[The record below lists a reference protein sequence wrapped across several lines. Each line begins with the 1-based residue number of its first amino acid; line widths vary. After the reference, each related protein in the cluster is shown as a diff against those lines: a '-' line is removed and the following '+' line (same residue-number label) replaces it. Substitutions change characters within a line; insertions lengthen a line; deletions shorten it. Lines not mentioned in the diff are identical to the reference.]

1 MIHLN
6 KGKPFPLGSSLTSQG
21 INFSLVAT
29 NAEYVE
35 ILLFEKEDSI
45 SPKSIFKLDQTHN
58 KGPYWHAEIKN
69 LDEGCIYAF
78 RVKQK
83 NNEINNNYEK
93 KVLLDP
99 CSRGITGWGSYK
111 RENALKKQENTNSC
125 LKSVVCDRK
134 LFNFKDYPRPKHS
147 WEETI
152 IYELHIKAFTES
164 TDEDE
169 SCFKKFLKKIP
180 YLKELGIT
188 TIELL
193 PIFCFDPT
201 DAPNGL
207 KNFWGYSPI
216 NWFTPHFEYLS
227 NESAEK
233 NREEFRRFV
242 EECHKADIEVILDVV
257 YNHTCE
263 GDSKGPAISWKGIDE
278 NLYYF
283 IGKDKNYQDV
293 SGCGNTIA
301 ANRGLVRKLII
312 ESLKCWASE
321 LGVDGFRFDLGIAL
335 SRGENLSP
343 LDNPPIFEDIECE
356 PELIDIKFI
365 SEPWDCGGLYKLG
378 DFPSKNTFTWNGHF
392 RDDLRR
398 FWKGDKDTAWNM
410 SDKIKGSPSIYK
422 EDNIFPKSINFITS
436 HDGFTLKDLVTFNR
450 KHNFANREQNRDG
463 DNHNN
468 SWNHGT
474 EGPTTNLLIND
485 LRKRQQKN
493 LVLSL
498 LISKGVPMILMGDE
512 IGRSQG
518 GNNNSWCQNNL
529 LGWMNWE
536 HGQQDLE
543 LLEYFKYVI
552 KIRKKLINIFN
563 PSFFPNNQTNENIP
577 TYHWHGTKLDSPD
590 WSSWSHTVAF
600 SINKDNNNPLVWIG
614 LNAYSKSIDFPL
626 PKCKYNWLKVID
638 TSMSEIFEPLT
649 INEKFVSIKS
659 RSSLLIISEEV
670 FGAKNN
676 LFKSG
681 RRESNPHLQLGRLR
695 FYH

>member
-45 SPKSIFKLDQTHN
+45 SPKSTFKLDQTHN
-58 KGPYWHAEIKN
+58 TGPDWHAEIKN
-69 LDEGCIYAF
+69 LDEGCIYAY

-99 CSRGITGWGSYK
+99 CSRGITGWRSYK
-111 RENALKKQENTNSC
+111 RENALKNQENTNSC

-152 IYELHIKAFTES
+152 IYELHIKSFTES
-164 TDEDE
+164 TDKTE

-188 TIELL
+188 SIELL

-207 KNFWGYSPI
+207 ENFWGYSPI

-233 NREEFRRFV
+233 NREEFRKLV
-242 EECHKADIEVILDVV
+242 EECHKAEIEVILDVV
-257 YNHTCE
+257 YNHTSE
-263 GDSKGPAISWKGIDE
+263 GDYKGPAICWKGIDE

-321 LGVDGFRFDLGIAL
+321 FGVDGFRFDLGIAL

-356 PELIDIKFI
+356 PELVDIKFI

-410 SDKIKGSPSIYK
+410 SDKIKGTPSIYK
-422 EDNIFPKSINFITS
+422 EDTIFPKSINFITS

-468 SWNHGT
+468 SWNHGI

-493 LVLSL
+493 LILSL

-600 SINKDNNNPLVWIG
+600 SINKGNTNPLVWIG

-649 INEKFVSIKS
+649 INEKSVSIKS

-676 LFKSG
+676 LF
-681 RRESNPHLQLGRLR
+681 
-695 FYH
+695 

>member
-21 INFSLVAT
+21 VNFSLVAT

-111 RENALKKQENTNSC
+111 RENALKTQENTNSC

-164 TDEDE
+164 TDKDE

-207 KNFWGYSPI
+207 ENFWGYSPI

-257 YNHTCE
+257 YNHTSE

-356 PELIDIKFI
+356 PELVDIKFI

-410 SDKIKGSPSIYK
+410 SDKIKGTPSIYK
-422 EDNIFPKSINFITS
+422 EDTIFPKSINFITS

-493 LVLSL
+493 LILSL

-600 SINKDNNNPLVWIG
+600 SINKGNTNPLVWIG

-649 INEKFVSIKS
+649 INEKSVSIKS

-676 LFKSG
+676 LF
-681 RRESNPHLQLGRLR
+681 
-695 FYH
+695 

>member
-21 INFSLVAT
+21 VNFSLVAT

-45 SPKSIFKLDQTHN
+45 SPKSILKLDQTHN

-83 NNEINNNYEK
+83 NNSINNNYEK

-99 CSRGITGWGSYK
+99 CSRGITGWKSYK
-111 RENALKKQENTNSC
+111 RENALKTQENTNSC

-134 LFNFKDYPRPKHS
+134 LFNFKNFPRPKHS

-152 IYELHIKAFTES
+152 IYELHIKSFTES
-164 TDEDE
+164 TDKTE

-188 TIELL
+188 SIELL

-207 KNFWGYSPI
+207 ENFWGYSPI

-233 NREEFRRFV
+233 NREEFRKLV

-257 YNHTCE
+257 YNHTSE
-263 GDSKGPAISWKGIDE
+263 GEYKGPAICWKGIDE

-321 LGVDGFRFDLGIAL
+321 FGVDGFRFDLGIAL

-356 PELIDIKFI
+356 PELVDIKFI

-378 DFPSKNTFTWNGHF
+378 DFPSKNIFTWNGHF

-398 FWKGDKDTAWNM
+398 FWTV
-410 SDKIKGSPSIYK
+410 SY
-422 EDNIFPKSINFITS
+422 T
-436 HDGFTLKDLVTFNR
+436 HLTLPTILLV
-450 KHNFANREQNRDG
+450 
-463 DNHNN
+463 
-468 SWNHGT
+468 
-474 EGPTTNLLIND
+474 
-485 LRKRQQKN
+485 
-493 LVLSL
+493 
-498 LISKGVPMILMGDE
+498 
-512 IGRSQG
+512 
-518 GNNNSWCQNNL
+518 
-529 LGWMNWE
+529 
-536 HGQQDLE
+536 
-543 LLEYFKYVI
+543 
-552 KIRKKLINIFN
+552 
-563 PSFFPNNQTNENIP
+563 
-577 TYHWHGTKLDSPD
+577 
-590 WSSWSHTVAF
+590 
-600 SINKDNNNPLVWIG
+600 
-614 LNAYSKSIDFPL
+614 
-626 PKCKYNWLKVID
+626 
-638 TSMSEIFEPLT
+638 
-649 INEKFVSIKS
+649 
-659 RSSLLIISEEV
+659 
-670 FGAKNN
+670 
-676 LFKSG
+676 
-681 RRESNPHLQLGRLR
+681 
-695 FYH
+695 

>member
-1 MIHLN
+1 MTHIN
-6 KGKPFPLGSSLTSQG
+6 KGNPFPLGSSLTSQG
-21 INFSLVAT
+21 VNFSLIAT

-45 SPKSIFKLDQTHN
+45 SPKTILKLDQNNNT
-58 KGPYWHAEIKN
+58 GPYWHAEIKN
-69 LDEGCIYAF
+69 LFEGCIYAF
-78 RVKQK
+78 RIKQK
-83 NNEINNNYEK
+83 NNGINNNYEK

-99 CSRGITGWGSYK
+99 CSRGITGWEVYK
-111 RENALKKQENTNSC
+111 RENALKTQENTNSC

-152 IYELHIKAFTES
+152 IYELHIKSFTES
-164 TDEDE
+164 TDKDQ
-169 SCFKKFLKKIP
+169 SCFKNFLKKIP

-207 KNFWGYSPI
+207 ENFWGYSPI

-227 NESAEK
+227 NESAAK

-242 EECHKADIEVILDVV
+242 EECHKAEIEVILDVV
-257 YNHTCE
+257 YNHTSE

-398 FWKGDKDTAWNM
+398 FWKGDKDTAWNI

-468 SWNHGT
+468 SWNHGA

-493 LVLSL
+493 LILSL

-536 HGQQDLE
+536 YGQQDLE

-552 KIRKKLINIFN
+552 KIRKKLINIIN
-563 PSFFPNNQTNENIP
+563 PSSSLNKQTNENIP
-577 TYHWHGTKLDSPD
+577 KYHWHGTKLDSPD

-600 SINKDNNNPLVWIG
+600 SINKGNTNPLAWIG
-614 LNAYSKSIDFPL
+614 LNAYSKSIDFHL

-638 TSMSEIFEPLT
+638 TSMLGIFEPLT
-649 INEKFVSIKS
+649 INEKSVSIKS

-670 FGAKNN
+670 FGAKSN
-676 LFKSG
+676 L
-681 RRESNPHLQLGRLR
+681 L
-695 FYH
+695 

>member
-1 MIHLN
+1 MNYIN
-6 KGKPFPLGSSLTSQG
+6 KGNPFPLGSSLTPKG
-21 INFSLVAT
+21 VNFSLVAT

-35 ILLFEKEDSI
+35 ILLFEKENSEF
-45 SPKSIFKLDQTHN
+45 PKTVFKLDHKN
-58 KGPYWHAEIKN
+58 KTGPYWHAEISN
-69 LDEGCIYAF
+69 LKEGCIYAY
-78 RVKQK
+78 RIKQK
-83 NNEINNNYEK
+83 NNGINNNYEK

-99 CSRGITGWGSYK
+99 CSRGITGWESYK
-111 RENALKKQENTNSC
+111 RENALKIHENTNSC

-152 IYELHIKAFTES
+152 IYELHIKAFTQS
-164 TDEDE
+164 TDQDE
-169 SCFKKFLKKIP
+169 SCFKEFLKKIP

-207 KNFWGYSPI
+207 ENFWGYSPI

-233 NREEFRRFV
+233 NREEFRRLV

-257 YNHTCE
+257 FNHTSE
-263 GDSKGPAISWKGIDE
+263 GDSQGPAISWKGIDE

-321 LGVDGFRFDLGIAL
+321 FGIDGFRFDLGIAL
-335 SRGENLSP
+335 SRGENLLP

-356 PELIDIKFI
+356 PELIDIKLI

-378 DFPSKNTFTWNGHF
+378 NFPSKNTYTWNGHF

-398 FWKGDKDTAWNM
+398 FWKGDKDTAWDM

-422 EDNIFPKSINFITS
+422 EYNDYPKSINFITS
-436 HDGFTLKDLVTFNR
+436 HDGFTLKDLVTFNS
-450 KHNFANREQNRDG
+450 KHNFANKEQNRDG

-468 SWNHGT
+468 SWNHGI

-493 LVLSL
+493 LILSL
-498 LISKGVPMILMGDE
+498 LISKGVPMLLMGDE

-529 LGWMNWE
+529 LGWMNWD
-536 HGQQDLE
+536 HSQKDLE
-543 LLEYFKYVI
+543 LLDYFKYVI
-552 KIRKKLINIFN
+552 KIRKKLIKIFN
-563 PSFFPNNQTNENIP
+563 PSFLANNLSHENNP
-577 TYHWHGTKLDSPD
+577 QYHWHGTKLDSPD

-600 SINKDNNNPLVWIG
+600 SINKGKTNPLVWIG
-614 LNAYSKSIDFPL
+614 FNAYSKSIDFQL

-638 TSMSEIFEPLT
+638 TSMSEIFEPST
-649 INEKFVSIKS
+649 INEKSVSIKS
-659 RSSLLIISEEV
+659 RSSLLIISEGI

-676 LFKSG
+676 IS
-681 RRESNPHLQLGRLR
+681 
-695 FYH
+695 

>member
-21 INFSLVAT
+21 VNFSLIAT

-45 SPKSIFKLDQTHN
+45 SPKSIFKLDKTHN

-111 RENALKKQENTNSC
+111 RENALKTQENTDSC

-134 LFNFKDYPRPKHS
+134 LFNFNDYPRPKHS

-188 TIELL
+188 SIELL

-207 KNFWGYSPI
+207 DNFWGYSPI

-233 NREEFRRFV
+233 NRAEFRRFV

-257 YNHTCE
+257 YNHTSE

-312 ESLKCWASE
+312 ESLKCWATE

-335 SRGENLSP
+335 SRGENLTP

-356 PELIDIKFI
+356 PELVDIKFI

-422 EDNIFPKSINFITS
+422 EDTFFPKSINFITS

-474 EGPTTNLLIND
+474 EGPTTNFLIND
-485 LRKRQQKN
+485 LRRRQQKN
-493 LVLSL
+493 LILSL

-536 HGQQDLE
+536 YSQQDLE

-552 KIRKKLINIFN
+552 KLRKKLINIFN
-563 PSFFPNNQTNENIP
+563 PSFFPNNQTNEHIP
-577 TYHWHGTKLDSPD
+577 TYNWHGTTLDNPD

-600 SINKDNNNPLVWIG
+600 SINKGNTNPLVWIG

-638 TSMSEIFEPLT
+638 TSMSEIFKPIT
-649 INEKFVSIKS
+649 IKEKSVLIKS

-670 FGAKNN
+670 FRAKNN
-676 LFKSG
+676 LF
-681 RRESNPHLQLGRLR
+681 
-695 FYH
+695 

>member
-1 MIHLN
+1 MTRIN
-6 KGKPFPLGSSLTSQG
+6 KGKPYPLGSSRTSAG
-21 INFSLVAT
+21 VNFSLIAT

-35 ILLFEKEDSI
+35 ILLFEEEYSI
-45 SPKSIFKLDQTHN
+45 SPQYIFKLDQKNNT
-58 KGPYWHAEIKN
+58 GPYWHAEIKN
-69 LDEGCIYAF
+69 ISEGCIYAF
-78 RVKQK
+78 RIKQK
-83 NNEINNNYEK
+83 NNGINNNYEK
-93 KVLLDP
+93 KVLIDP
-99 CSRGITGWGSYK
+99 CSRGITGWANYK
-111 RENALKKQENTNSC
+111 RENALKTQENTTTC
-125 LKSVVCDRK
+125 LKSVVCERK
-134 LFNFKDYPRPKHS
+134 KFNFKDYPRPKHP
-147 WEETI
+147 WKETI

-164 TDEDE
+164 TEGDE
-169 SCFKKFLKKIP
+169 SCCKKFLKKIP

-193 PIFCFDPT
+193 PMFCFDPT

-207 KNFWGYSPI
+207 ENFWGYSPI

-233 NREEFRRFV
+233 NREEFRNLV

-257 YNHTCE
+257 YNHTSE
-263 GDSKGPAISWKGIDE
+263 GDYKGPAISWKGIDE

-312 ESLKCWASE
+312 ESLKCWATE

-335 SRGENLSP
+335 TRGENLTP
-343 LDNPPIFEDIECE
+343 LDNPPIFDDIECE
-356 PELIDIKFI
+356 PELIDIKLI

-378 DFPSKNTFTWNGHF
+378 NFPSKNTFTWNGHF

-422 EDNIFPKSINFITS
+422 KDNNFPKSINFITS
-436 HDGFTLKDLVTFNR
+436 HDGFTLKDLVSFNC
-450 KHNFANREQNRDG
+450 KHNFANKEHNRDG

-468 SWNHGT
+468 SWNHGI

-493 LVLSL
+493 LLLSL
-498 LISKGVPMILMGDE
+498 LISRGVPMLLMGDE

-518 GNNNSWCQNNL
+518 GNNNSWCQNNF
-529 LGWMNWE
+529 LGWMNWD
-536 HGQQDLE
+536 HSKQDLE
-543 LLEYFKYVI
+543 LLNYLKYVI

-563 PSFFPNNQTNENIP
+563 PSLLTNIQNHDNLFR
-577 TYHWHGTKLDSPD
+577 YHWHGIKLDSPD
-590 WSSWSHTVAF
+590 WSSWSHTIAF
-600 SINKDNNNPLVWIG
+600 SINKGGTDPMVWIG
-614 LNAYSKSIDFPL
+614 LNAYSKSIDFQL

-638 TSMSEIFEPLT
+638 TSISDIFEPIT
-649 INEKFVSIKS
+649 VNEQSIQIES
-659 RSSLLIISEEV
+659 RSSILIISKELFDEV
-670 FGAKNN
+670 ND
-676 LFKSG
+676 LM
-681 RRESNPHLQLGRLR
+681 
-695 FYH
+695 

>member
-1 MIHLN
+1 VIHLN
-6 KGKPFPLGSSLTSQG
+6 KGKPFPLGSSLTSLG
-21 INFSLVAT
+21 VNFSLIAT
-29 NAEYVE
+29 NAEYIE

-45 SPKSIFKLDQTHN
+45 SPKSIFKLDHTHN

-69 LDEGCIYAF
+69 IDECCIYAF

-99 CSRGITGWGSYK
+99 CSRGNTGWGSYK
-111 RENALKKQENTNSC
+111 RENALNTQENTNSC

-134 LFNFKDYPRPKHS
+134 LFNFKDFPRPKHS

-152 IYELHIKAFTES
+152 IYELHIKSFTES
-164 TDEDE
+164 TDKTE
-169 SCFKKFLKKIP
+169 SCFKKFLTKIP

-188 TIELL
+188 SIELL
-193 PIFCFDPT
+193 PLFCFDPT

-207 KNFWGYSPI
+207 ENFWGYSPI

-233 NREEFRRFV
+233 NREEFRKLV
-242 EECHKADIEVILDVV
+242 EECHKANIEVILDVV
-257 YNHTCE
+257 YNHTSE
-263 GDSKGPAISWKGIDE
+263 GDYKGPAISWKGIDE

-321 LGVDGFRFDLGIAL
+321 FGVDGFRFDLGIAL

-356 PELIDIKFI
+356 PELIDIKLI

-410 SDKIKGSPSIYK
+410 SDKIKGTPSIYK

-468 SWNHGT
+468 SWNHGI

-493 LVLSL
+493 LILSL
-498 LISKGVPMILMGDE
+498 LISRGVPMILMGDE

-536 HGQQDLE
+536 YGQQDLE

-552 KIRKKLINIFN
+552 KIRKKLINIIN
-563 PSFFPNNQTNENIP
+563 PSSFLNKQTNENIP
-577 TYHWHGTKLDSPD
+577 KYHWHGTKLDSPD

-600 SINKDNNNPLVWIG
+600 SINKGKTNPLVWIG
-614 LNAYSKSIDFPL
+614 LNAYSKSINFPL
-626 PKCKYNWLKVID
+626 PKCKNNWLKVID
-638 TSMSEIFEPLT
+638 TSISEIFAPLT
-649 INEKFVSIKS
+649 FNEKSVSIKS
-659 RSSLLIISEEV
+659 RSSLLMISEEV
-670 FGAKNN
+670 LGTKNN
-676 LFKSG
+676 LF
-681 RRESNPHLQLGRLR
+681 
-695 FYH
+695 

>member
-1 MIHLN
+1 MTHIN

-21 INFSLVAT
+21 VNFSLVAT

-35 ILLFEKEDSI
+35 ILLFEKECSI
-45 SPKSIFKLDQTHN
+45 SPKSIFKLDQNHN
-58 KGPYWHAEIKN
+58 TGPYWHAEVKN
-69 LDEGCIYAF
+69 LNEGCIYAF

-83 NNEINNNYEK
+83 NNAINNNYEK

-99 CSRGITGWGSYK
+99 CSRGITGWESYK
-111 RENALKKQENTNSC
+111 RENALKTQENTNSC

-134 LFNFKDYPRPKHS
+134 LFNFKDFPRPKHS

-152 IYELHIKAFTES
+152 IYELHIKSFTES
-164 TDEDE
+164 TDKTE

-188 TIELL
+188 SIELL

-207 KNFWGYSPI
+207 ENFWGYSPI

-233 NREEFRRFV
+233 NREEFRKLV
-242 EECHKADIEVILDVV
+242 EECHKAEIEVILDVV
-257 YNHTCE
+257 YNHTSE
-263 GDSKGPAISWKGIDE
+263 GDYKGPAICWKGIDE

-321 LGVDGFRFDLGIAL
+321 FGVDGFRFDLGIAL

-356 PELIDIKFI
+356 PELVDIKFI

-422 EDNIFPKSINFITS
+422 EDTIFPKSINFITS

-468 SWNHGT
+468 SWNHGI

-493 LVLSL
+493 LILSL
-498 LISKGVPMILMGDE
+498 IISKGVPMILMGDE

-600 SINKDNNNPLVWIG
+600 SINQDNTNPLVWIG

-649 INEKFVSIKS
+649 INEKSVSIKS

-676 LFKSG
+676 LF
-681 RRESNPHLQLGRLR
+681 
-695 FYH
+695 

>member
-1 MIHLN
+1 MNYIN
-6 KGKPFPLGSSLTSQG
+6 KGKIFPLGSSRTTQG
-21 INFSLVAT
+21 VNFSLIAT

-35 ILLFEKEDSI
+35 ILLFEKEDSAL
-45 SPKSIFKLDQTHN
+45 PKTIIKLNHTHN
-58 KGPYWHAEIKN
+58 TGPYWHAEIKN
-69 LDEGCIYAF
+69 LNEGCIYAF

-83 NNEINNNYEK
+83 YNAINNYEK
-93 KVLLDP
+93 KVLIDP
-99 CSRGITGWGSYK
+99 CSRGITGWGSYR
-111 RENALKKQENTNSC
+111 RENALNEKENTDSC

-134 LFNFKDYPRPKHS
+134 LFNFRDYPRPKHS

-164 TDEDE
+164 TDKNE
-169 SCFKKFLKKIP
+169 SCFKKFLKKIS

-201 DAPNGL
+201 DAPDGL

-233 NREEFRRFV
+233 NREEFRTFV

-257 YNHTCE
+257 YNHTSE
-263 GDSKGPAISWKGIDE
+263 GDSQGPAISWKGIDE

-312 ESLKCWASE
+312 ESLKCWSSE
-321 LGVDGFRFDLGIAL
+321 FGVDGFRFDLGIAL
-335 SRGENLSP
+335 SRGENLLP

-356 PELIDIKFI
+356 PELIDIKLI

-378 DFPSKNTFTWNGHF
+378 DFPSTNTFTWNGHF

-398 FWKGDKDTAWNM
+398 FWKGDKDTAWDL

-422 EDNIFPKSINFITS
+422 KDNIFPKSINFITS

-468 SWNHGT
+468 SWNHGI

-493 LVLSL
+493 LILSL
-498 LISKGVPMILMGDE
+498 FVSKGVPMILMGDE

-529 LGWMNWE
+529 LSEMNWD
-536 HGQQDLE
+536 HSQQDLE

-563 PSFFPNNQTNENIP
+563 PSCLPDNPNYKNIP
-577 TYHWHGTKLDSPD
+577 KYHWHGTKLDNPD
-590 WSSWSHTVAF
+590 WSSWSHTLAF
-600 SINKDNNNPLVWIG
+600 SINKCKTNPLVWIG
-614 LNAYSKSIDFPL
+614 FNAYSESIDFNL
-626 PKCKYNWLKVID
+626 PKCEYNWLKVID
-638 TSMSEIFEPLT
+638 TSMSEISQPLT
-649 INEKFVSIKS
+649 INEKSVSLKS
-659 RSSLLIISEEV
+659 RSSLLIISEEI
-670 FGAKNN
+670 FGTNN
-676 LFKSG
+676 NIL
-681 RRESNPHLQLGRLR
+681 
-695 FYH
+695 

>member
-6 KGKPFPLGSSLTSQG
+6 KGQPFPLGSSLTSQG
-21 INFSLVAT
+21 VNFSLIAT
-29 NAEYVE
+29 NAEHVE

-58 KGPYWHAEIKN
+58 KGPYWYAEIRN

-99 CSRGITGWGSYK
+99 CSRGITGWGIYK
-111 RENALKKQENTNSC
+111 RENALNTKENTTSC

-164 TDEDE
+164 TNKDE

-227 NESAEK
+227 NESAAK

-242 EECHKADIEVILDVV
+242 EECHKADLEVILDVV
-257 YNHTCE
+257 YNHTSE

-321 LGVDGFRFDLGIAL
+321 FGVDGFRFDLGIAL

-378 DFPSKNTFTWNGHF
+378 DFPSKNTFTWNGRF

-410 SDKIKGSPSIYK
+410 SDKIKGTPSIYK
-422 EDNIFPKSINFITS
+422 EESTFPKTINFITS
-436 HDGFTLKDLVTFNR
+436 HDGFTLKDLVTFNI

-468 SWNHGT
+468 SWNHGL

-493 LVLSL
+493 LILSL

-577 TYHWHGTKLDSPD
+577 RYHWHGTKLDSPD

-600 SINKDNNNPLVWIG
+600 SINKGNTNPLVWIG

-638 TSMSEIFEPLT
+638 TSMSEIFKPLT
-649 INEKFVSIKS
+649 INGKSVSIKS

-670 FGAKNN
+670 FGTKNN
-676 LFKSG
+676 IF
-681 RRESNPHLQLGRLR
+681 
-695 FYH
+695 

>member
-164 TDEDE
+164 TDKDE

-207 KNFWGYSPI
+207 ENFWGYSPI

-242 EECHKADIEVILDVV
+242 EECHKAEIEVILDVV
-257 YNHTCE
+257 YNHTSE

-422 EDNIFPKSINFITS
+422 EDTIFPKSINFITS

-493 LVLSL
+493 LILSL

-600 SINKDNNNPLVWIG
+600 SINKGNTNPLVWIG

-649 INEKFVSIKS
+649 INEKSVSIKS

-676 LFKSG
+676 LF
-681 RRESNPHLQLGRLR
+681 
-695 FYH
+695 

>member
-45 SPKSIFKLDQTHN
+45 SPKSTFKLDQTH
-58 KGPYWHAEIKN
+58 KTGPYWHAEIKD

-99 CSRGITGWGSYK
+99 CSRGITGWRSYK
-111 RENALKKQENTNSC
+111 RENALKTQENTNSC

-164 TDEDE
+164 TDKDE

-207 KNFWGYSPI
+207 NNFWGYSPI

-410 SDKIKGSPSIYK
+410 SDKIKGTPSIYK
-422 EDNIFPKSINFITS
+422 GDTIFPKSINFITS

-468 SWNHGT
+468 SWNHGI
-474 EGPTTNLLIND
+474 EGPTTNLLINN

-493 LVLSL
+493 LILSL

-600 SINKDNNNPLVWIG
+600 SINKGNTNPLIWIG
-614 LNAYSKSIDFPL
+614 LNAYSKNIDFPL

-649 INEKFVSIKS
+649 INEKSVSIKS

-676 LFKSG
+676 LF
-681 RRESNPHLQLGRLR
+681 
-695 FYH
+695 

>member
-111 RENALKKQENTNSC
+111 RENALKTQENTNSC

-164 TDEDE
+164 TDKTE

-188 TIELL
+188 SIELL

-207 KNFWGYSPI
+207 ENFWGYSPI

-227 NESAEK
+227 NESAAK
-233 NREEFRRFV
+233 NREEFRKLV

-257 YNHTCE
+257 YNHTSE
-263 GDSKGPAISWKGIDE
+263 GDSQGPAISWKGIDE

-410 SDKIKGSPSIYK
+410 SDKIKGTPSIYK

-493 LVLSL
+493 LILSL

-600 SINKDNNNPLVWIG
+600 SINKGITNPLVWIG

-649 INEKFVSIKS
+649 INEKSVSIKS

-676 LFKSG
+676 LF
-681 RRESNPHLQLGRLR
+681 
-695 FYH
+695 

>member
-1 MIHLN
+1 MTHIN

-21 INFSLVAT
+21 VNFSLIST
-29 NAEYVE
+29 NAAYVE
-35 ILLFEKEDSI
+35 ILLFEREDSI
-45 SPKSIFKLDQTHN
+45 SPKTIFKLDENHN
-58 KGPYWHAEIKN
+58 TGPYWHAEIKN
-69 LDEGCIYAF
+69 LNEGCIYAF
-78 RVKQK
+78 RIKQK
-83 NNEINNNYEK
+83 NNGINNNYEK

-99 CSRGITGWGSYK
+99 CSRGITGWESYK
-111 RENALKKQENTNSC
+111 RENALKTQENTNSC

-152 IYELHIKAFTES
+152 IYELHIKSFTES
-164 TDEDE
+164 TNKDE

-207 KNFWGYSPI
+207 GNFWGYSPI

-233 NREEFRRFV
+233 NREEFKRLV

-257 YNHTCE
+257 YNHTSE
-263 GDSKGPAISWKGIDE
+263 GDSQGPIISWKGIDE

-321 LGVDGFRFDLGIAL
+321 FGVDGFRFDLGIAL
-335 SRGENLSP
+335 SRGENLMP
-343 LDNPPIFEDIECE
+343 LENPPIFEDIECE
-356 PELIDIKFI
+356 PELIDVKLI

-398 FWKGDKDTAWNM
+398 FWKGDKETAWNM
-410 SDKIKGSPSIYK
+410 SDKIQGTPSIYK
-422 EDNIFPKSINFITS
+422 DNIFPKSINFITS
-436 HDGFTLKDLVTFNR
+436 HDGFTLKDLVSFNR

-474 EGPTTNLLIND
+474 EGPTSNLLIND

-493 LVLSL
+493 LILSL

-563 PSFFPNNQTNENIP
+563 PSFLPNNQNNKNIP

-590 WSSWSHTVAF
+590 WSSWSHTVIF
-600 SINKDNNNPLVWIG
+600 SINRGKTNPLVWIG

-638 TSMSEIFEPLT
+638 TSMSEIFNPLT
-649 INEKFVSIKS
+649 INEKSVSIKS
-659 RSSLLIISEEV
+659 RSSLLFISEEV
-670 FGAKNN
+670 FGAKNII
-676 LFKSG
+676 F
-681 RRESNPHLQLGRLR
+681 
-695 FYH
+695 

>member
-1 MIHLN
+1 MTDIN

-21 INFSLVAT
+21 VNFSLIAT

-45 SPKSIFKLDQTHN
+45 SPKTVFQLDQNHN
-58 KGPYWHAEIKN
+58 TGPYWHAEIKN
-69 LDEGCIYAF
+69 LNEGSIYAF
-78 RVKQK
+78 RIKQK
-83 NNEINNNYEK
+83 NNGINNNYEK

-111 RENALKKQENTNSC
+111 RENALKTNENTNSC

-164 TDEDE
+164 TDKDE

-180 YLKELGIT
+180 YLKELGVT

-193 PIFCFDPT
+193 PIFCFDPN

-207 KNFWGYSPI
+207 ENFWGYSPI

-227 NESAEK
+227 NVSAEK
-233 NREEFRRFV
+233 NREEFRRLV

-257 YNHTCE
+257 YNHTSE
-263 GDSKGPAISWKGIDE
+263 GDSQGPTISWKGIDE

-356 PELIDIKFI
+356 PELIDIKLI

-450 KHNFANREQNRDG
+450 KNNFANKEQNRDG

-468 SWNHGT
+468 SWNHGI

-493 LVLSL
+493 LILSL
-498 LISKGVPMILMGDE
+498 LISKGVPMLLMGDE

-518 GNNNSWCQNNL
+518 GNNNTWCQNNL
-529 LGWMNWE
+529 LGWMNWD
-536 HGQQDLE
+536 HSQQDLE

-563 PSFFPNNQTNENIP
+563 PSFLPNNQNHENIP
-577 TYHWHGTKLDSPD
+577 RYHWHGTKLDSPD

-600 SINKDNNNPLVWIG
+600 SINKGKTNPLVWIG

-626 PKCKYNWLKVID
+626 PKCNYNWLKVID
-638 TSMSEIFEPLT
+638 TSKSEIFEPLT
-649 INEKFVSIKS
+649 VNEKTVSIKS

-676 LFKSG
+676 IF
-681 RRESNPHLQLGRLR
+681 
-695 FYH
+695 

>member
-111 RENALKKQENTNSC
+111 RENALKKQENTHSC

-164 TDEDE
+164 TDKDE

-227 NESAEK
+227 NESPEK

-343 LDNPPIFEDIECE
+343 LENPPIFEDIECE

-410 SDKIKGSPSIYK
+410 GDKIKGSPSIYK

-468 SWNHGT
+468 SWNHGA

-529 LGWMNWE
+529 MGWMNWE

-543 LLEYFKYVI
+543 LLDYFKYVI

-590 WSSWSHTVAF
+590 WSSWSHTVTF
-600 SINKDNNNPLVWIG
+600 SINKDNTSPLVWIG

-649 INEKFVSIKS
+649 INEKSVSIKS

-676 LFKSG
+676 LF
-681 RRESNPHLQLGRLR
+681 
-695 FYH
+695 

>member
-1 MIHLN
+1 MHLN

-69 LDEGCIYAF
+69 LNEGCIYAF

-83 NNEINNNYEK
+83 NNDLNNNFEK

-111 RENALKKQENTNSC
+111 RENALKTQENTNSC
-125 LKSVVCDRK
+125 LKSVVCERK

-164 TDEDE
+164 TDNDE
-169 SCFKKFLKKIP
+169 SCFDRFLKKIP

-227 NESAEK
+227 NESAGK

-242 EECHKADIEVILDVV
+242 EECHKAGIEVILDVV
-257 YNHTCE
+257 YNHTSE
-263 GDSKGPAISWKGIDE
+263 GDSQGPAISWKGIDE

-398 FWKGDKDTAWNM
+398 CWKGDKDTAWNM
-410 SDKIKGSPSIYK
+410 SDKIQGSPSIYK

-493 LVLSL
+493 LVFSL

-529 LGWMNWE
+529 LGWMYWE

-563 PSFFPNNQTNENIP
+563 PSFFLNNQTNENIP

-600 SINKDNNNPLVWIG
+600 SINKGITNPLVWIG

-638 TSMSEIFEPLT
+638 TSMSEIFDPLT
-649 INEKFVSIKS
+649 VDEKSISIKS

-676 LFKSG
+676 IF
-681 RRESNPHLQLGRLR
+681 
-695 FYH
+695 

>member
-45 SPKSIFKLDQTHN
+45 SPKNIFKLDQTHN

-83 NNEINNNYEK
+83 NNEINSNYEK

-164 TDEDE
+164 TDKDK

-257 YNHTCE
+257 YNHTSE

-378 DFPSKNTFTWNGHF
+378 NFPSKNTFTWNGHF

-493 LVLSL
+493 LILSL

-529 LGWMNWE
+529 LGWINWE
-536 HGQQDLE
+536 DGQQDLE

-563 PSFFPNNQTNENIP
+563 PSSFPDNQTNENIP
-577 TYHWHGTKLDSPD
+577 TYHWHGTKLDVPD

-600 SINKDNNNPLVWIG
+600 SINKNNTNPLVWIG

-638 TSMSEIFEPLT
+638 TSMSEIFEPLI
-649 INEKFVSIKS
+649 INEKSVSIKS

-676 LFKSG
+676 LF
-681 RRESNPHLQLGRLR
+681 
-695 FYH
+695 

>member
-1 MIHLN
+1 VIHLN

-21 INFSLVAT
+21 VNFSLIAT

-69 LDEGCIYAF
+69 LDEGCIYAY

-164 TDEDE
+164 TDKDE

-188 TIELL
+188 TIELR

-227 NESAEK
+227 NESPEK

-257 YNHTCE
+257 YNHTSE
-263 GDSKGPAISWKGIDE
+263 GDSQGPAISWKGIDE
-278 NLYYF
+278 SLYYF

-321 LGVDGFRFDLGIAL
+321 FGVDGFRFDLGIAL

-343 LDNPPIFEDIECE
+343 LENPPIFEDIECE
-356 PELIDIKFI
+356 PELIDIKLI

-493 LVLSL
+493 LILSL

-536 HGQQDLE
+536 HDQQDLE
-543 LLEYFKYVI
+543 LFEYFKYII

-563 PSFFPNNQTNENIP
+563 PSFIPSNQTNENMP

-600 SINKDNNNPLVWIG
+600 SINKGNTNPLVWIG

-638 TSMSEIFEPLT
+638 TSMPEIFEPLT
-649 INEKFVSIKS
+649 VNEKSVSIKS
-659 RSSLLIISEEV
+659 RSSLLIISEKV

-676 LFKSG
+676 IF
-681 RRESNPHLQLGRLR
+681 
-695 FYH
+695 

>member
-1 MIHLN
+1 MIHIS
-6 KGKPFPLGSSLTSQG
+6 KGKPFPLGSSLTSNG
-21 INFSLVAT
+21 VNFSLIAT

-45 SPKSIFKLDQTHN
+45 APRSILKLNQNN
-58 KGPYWHAEIKN
+58 KTGPYWHAEIKN
-69 LDEGCIYAF
+69 LNEGCIYAF

-83 NNEINNNYEK
+83 NNGINKNYEK

-111 RENALKKQENTNSC
+111 RENALKMQENTNSC
-125 LKSVVCDRK
+125 LKSVVCGRNI
-134 LFNFKDYPRPKHS
+134 FNFKDYPRPKHS

-164 TDEDE
+164 TDKDE
-169 SCFKKFLKKIP
+169 SCFKKFLKRIP

-188 TIELL
+188 AIELL

-201 DAPNGL
+201 DGPNGL
-207 KNFWGYSPI
+207 ENFWGYSPI
-216 NWFTPHFEYLS
+216 NWFTPHYEYVS

-233 NREEFRRFV
+233 NREEFRRLV

-257 YNHTCE
+257 YNHTSE
-263 GDSKGPAISWKGIDE
+263 GDAQGPAISWKGIDD

-283 IGKDKNYQDV
+283 IDKDKNYQDV

-321 LGVDGFRFDLGIAL
+321 FGVDGFRFDLGIAL

-343 LDNPPIFEDIECE
+343 LENPPIFEDIECE

-378 DFPSKNTFTWNGHF
+378 NFPSKRTFTWNGHF

-422 EDNIFPKSINFITS
+422 ENNIFPKSINFITS
-436 HDGFTLKDLVTFNR
+436 HDGFTLKDLVTFNI
-450 KHNFANREQNRDG
+450 KHNFSNREQNRDG

-474 EGPTTNLLIND
+474 EGPTTDLILND

-493 LVLSL
+493 LILSL

-552 KIRKKLINIFN
+552 KIRKKLIDIFN
-563 PSFFPNNQTNENIP
+563 PSFSSNNQNNENIP

-600 SINKDNNNPLVWIG
+600 SINKGNTNPLVWIG
-614 LNAYSKSIDFPL
+614 FNAYSKSIDFPL

-638 TSMSEIFEPLT
+638 TNMPKIFQPLT
-649 INEKFVSIKS
+649 IKAKSVSIKS

-670 FGAKNN
+670 FTPKINI
-676 LFKSG
+676 F
-681 RRESNPHLQLGRLR
+681 
-695 FYH
+695 

>member
-1 MIHLN
+1 VIHLD

-45 SPKSIFKLDQTHN
+45 SPKSIFKLDHTHN

-99 CSRGITGWGSYK
+99 CSRGITGWGNYK
-111 RENALKKQENTNSC
+111 RENALKTQENTTSC
-125 LKSVVCDRK
+125 LTSVVCDRK

-164 TDEDE
+164 TDKDK
-169 SCFKKFLKKIP
+169 SCLKKFLKKIP

-207 KNFWGYSPI
+207 ENFWGYSPI
-216 NWFTPHFEYLS
+216 NWFTPHFEYVS

-233 NREEFRRFV
+233 NREEFRRLV

-257 YNHTCE
+257 YNHTSE
-263 GDSKGPAISWKGIDE
+263 GDSQGPAISWKGIDE

-321 LGVDGFRFDLGIAL
+321 FGVDGFRFDLGIAL

-343 LDNPPIFEDIECE
+343 LENPPIFEDIECE
-356 PELIDIKFI
+356 PELIDIKLI

-410 SDKIKGSPSIYK
+410 SDKIKGTPSIYK

-436 HDGFTLKDLVTFNR
+436 HDGFTLKDLVTFNS

-468 SWNHGT
+468 SWNHGK

-493 LVLSL
+493 LILSL

-518 GNNNSWCQNNL
+518 GNNNSWCQNNI
-529 LGWMNWE
+529 LGWRNWE

-543 LLEYFKYVI
+543 LLDYFKYVI
-552 KIRKKLINIFN
+552 NIRKKLINIFN
-563 PSFFPNNQTNENIP
+563 PSFFPNNKTNENIP
-577 TYHWHGTKLDSPD
+577 TFRWHGTKLDSPD

-600 SINKDNNNPLVWIG
+600 SINKDNTSPLVWIG
-614 LNAYSKSIDFPL
+614 LNAYSQSIDFPL

-649 INEKFVSIKS
+649 INEKSVSIKS

-676 LFKSG
+676 LF
-681 RRESNPHLQLGRLR
+681 
-695 FYH
+695 

>member
-1 MIHLN
+1 MNDIN
-6 KGKPFPLGSSLTSQG
+6 KGKPFPLGSSLTPQG
-21 INFSLVAT
+21 VNFSLVAT

-45 SPKSIFKLDQTHN
+45 SPKNILKLDQNHN
-58 KGPYWHAEIKN
+58 TGPYWHAEIKN
-69 LDEGCIYAF
+69 LNEGCIYAF

-83 NNEINNNYEK
+83 NNAINNNYEK

-111 RENALKKQENTNSC
+111 REKALETQENSNSC

-134 LFNFKDYPRPKHS
+134 LFNFKEYPRPKHT

-164 TDEDE
+164 TDKDE

-193 PIFCFDPT
+193 PIFCFDPN

-233 NREEFRRFV
+233 NREEFRKLV

-257 YNHTCE
+257 YNHTSE
-263 GDSKGPAISWKGIDE
+263 GDYKGPAICWKGIDE

-321 LGVDGFRFDLGIAL
+321 FGVDGFRFDLGIAL

-343 LDNPPIFEDIECE
+343 LDNPPVFEDIECE
-356 PELIDIKFI
+356 PELVDIKFI

-378 DFPSKNTFTWNGHF
+378 NFPSKNTFTWNGHF

-410 SDKIKGSPSIYK
+410 SDKIKGTPSIYK
-422 EDNIFPKSINFITS
+422 EDTIFPKSINFITS

-493 LVLSL
+493 LILSL

-563 PSFFPNNQTNENIP
+563 PSFFPNKQTNGKIP

-600 SINKDNNNPLVWIG
+600 SINKGNTNPLVWIG

-649 INEKFVSIKS
+649 INEKSVSIKS

-676 LFKSG
+676 IF
-681 RRESNPHLQLGRLR
+681 
-695 FYH
+695 